1 MIISAIV
8 EKGHD
13 VRNSSQ
19 REGISFEECPCKLPM
34 VGRLSAHHVPPN
46 APSSFTK
53 HSFWNSRR
61 AQGPHWLKLILLSST
76 GPSPPRRAATPPT
89 NSPTPIGLSCDDKP
103 QIERRDEDGGG
114 GSTPSLGCNLGVSSI
129 RPPPEGLGGGG
140 KPWDLVGLG
149 PGGGGGVGTGQELTR
164 GKFPSLRHVRPSP
177 RTAACWR
184 RRDWRTPEASKPPT
198 IAALAERGANRLF
211 NRHSRRRP

>member
-1 MIISAIV
+1 MGLPRGTTKLSTPQRYMIISAIV

-129 RPPPEGLGGGG
+129 RPPPEGLGGEA
-140 KPWDLVGLG
+140 LG
-149 PGGGGGVGTGQELTR
+149 SRGSGAGGGGGGRNGARANPRQVP
-164 GKFPSLRHVRPSP
+164 KPSP
-177 RTAACWR
+177 RSALSTNGR
-184 RRDWRTPEASKPPT
+184 LLASSR
-198 IAALAERGANRLF
+198 LAN
-211 NRHSRRRP
+211 S